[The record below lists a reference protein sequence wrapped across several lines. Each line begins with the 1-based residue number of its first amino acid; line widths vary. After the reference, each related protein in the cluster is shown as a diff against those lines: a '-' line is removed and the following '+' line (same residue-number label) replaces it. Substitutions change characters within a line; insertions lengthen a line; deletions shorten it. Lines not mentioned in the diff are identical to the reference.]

1 MCRMI
6 LLILNFITSP
16 SVESPNSQQADK
28 ITRLF
33 NYFNIAA
40 AGMILLVS
48 VLVTYITFKFREK
61 KSDTRQPS
69 QTTGNMKLE
78 ALMIGGPFLLLA
90 FFFYQ
95 TVSVENSV
103 LPTVKSNRKPDVIG
117 TGHQWWW

>member
-1 MCRMI
+1 MI

-16 SVESPNSQQADK
+16 SVESPNSQQAEK

-61 KSDTRQPS
+61 KNDTRQPS

-78 ALMIGGPFLLLA
+78 ALMIGGPFLLLVS
-90 FFFYQ
+90 FLIKPLLLKRVYCLLLIQ
-95 TVSVENSV
+95 TEN
-103 LPTVKSNRKPDVIG
+103 PM
-117 TGHQWWW
+117 